1 MSGEKTEEL
10 NVQEM
15 VRRFKGSIDNNGDGD
30 VDIQDVKAFFAPRG
44 GVVDKIKGLFK

>member
-15 VRRFKGSIDNNGDGD
+15 VTRFKGSIDNNGDGH
-30 VDIQDVKAFFAPRG
+30 VESAGLKAFLARKG
-44 GVVDKIKGLFK
+44 GVVDKTKGIFK